1 VMIGIWFLRKRAG
14 INAGIFI
21 GEISWSRGKEIERI
35 EEILPDW
42 IWFERTSCSCKTPG
56 KRNKMV
62 GGVHHPREKK
72 ENWRERSGRWSTF
85 VHALHV
91 YVAACVQVCAHLS
104 FLFLF

>member
-1 VMIGIWFLRKRAG
+1 LRKRAG

-42 IWFERTSCSCKTPG
+42 IWFERTSCSCETPG

-72 ENWRERSGRWSTF
+72 ELEDTP
-85 VHALHV
+85 HV

-104 FLFLF
+104 FLFYFSHFLFFIQNNFILS